1 MGRKGYHWIDHGELS
16 KGPQKTREGPQNT
29 NFDNFS
35 PNLKRTAARPGSDH
49 ADGACPPDRLGWVQ
63 KWSDDQQLVLRVV
76 LCIKQKHQSVV
87 CPWNNDQRRVSRMHG
102 SYILDVG
109 AQRETGGR

>member
-1 MGRKGYHWIDHGELS
+1 MSR
-16 KGPQKTREGPQNT
+16 
-29 NFDNFS
+29 
-35 PNLKRTAARPGSDH
+35 
-49 ADGACPPDRLGWVQ
+49 DRLGWVQ

-109 AQRETGGR
+109 ARRERGVDKSETKNSSDLGHFILASPRKKAHLHSAWTPPTVAEAGEEKVVQYDGRQ